1 MEDLLTI
8 TVSGQRKSAKSH
20 LVFLLIKVLRNEG
33 FNVHFTTNQDDP
45 TEAYLEK
52 RIANVG
58 FNERIQ
64 FVKANYEIAVQENF
78 KKNNSMKT
86 HKVIDTHYSDD
97 EGNVDFVGTFE
108 ECQNYIEDQSRYST
122 SNYFMLKIE
131 ELNKQERDLYFL
143 TEEETT
149 N

>member
-33 FNVHFTTNQDDP
+33 FNVRFTTNQDDP
-45 TEAYLEK
+45 TEAHLEN
-52 RIANVG
+52 RIDNVG

-78 KKNNSMKT
+78 KK
-86 HKVIDTHYSDD
+86 
-97 EGNVDFVGTFE
+97 
-108 ECQNYIEDQSRYST
+108 
-122 SNYFMLKIE
+122 
-131 ELNKQERDLYFL
+131 L
-143 TEEETT
+143 TK
-149 N
+149 